1 MDFINIDTIK
11 IPKAFT
17 DSKPKKNK
25 IEKIRNYCQKN
36 GHIDKPIVIRKN
48 GKGSLLVDGYI
59 RYLVAKELG
68 YKTIPFIFEDSLYS
82 QHKYIYGKFK
92 SCDKLYIWKV
102 KDSIDVKVNDTVV
115 VQSKKSKG
123 IVTVVD
129 IFTLDGMKN
138 VYYYAKHRDV
148 IKVCKEGSVCNA
160 TK

>member
-1 MDFINIDTIK
+1 MDFINVDTIK

-17 DSKPKKNK
+17 GSKPKKNK
-25 IEKIRNYCQKN
+25 IERIRGYCQKN
-36 GHIDKPIVIRKN
+36 GCIDKPVIIREN

-68 YKTIPFIFEDSLYS
+68 YKTIPFLFEDSLYS
-82 QHKYIYGKFK
+82 QHKYIYGKFQG
-92 SCDKLYIWKV
+92 CDKLYIWKV

-115 VQSKKSKG
+115 VQNKKSKG
-123 IVTVVD
+123 VVTVVD
-129 IFTLDGMKN
+129 IFTLDGTKN

-148 IKVCKEGSVCNA
+148 IKVRKKGGVCNA